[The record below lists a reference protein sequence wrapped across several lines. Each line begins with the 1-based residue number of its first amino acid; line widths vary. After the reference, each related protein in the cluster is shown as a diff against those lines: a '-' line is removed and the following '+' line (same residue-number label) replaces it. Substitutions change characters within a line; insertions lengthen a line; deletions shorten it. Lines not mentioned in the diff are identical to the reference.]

1 MSTSRP
7 SGRSRLEECSAI
19 CHKLSNVLDVI
30 VAVPVTLTLIIL
42 VAIVGYSVVAR
53 YVFASPPTWTEEVSL
68 FLIIA
73 VVFISLRVTF
83 KRGQQIGVTVFIEKF
98 PRFRLLF
105 SIISYVAT
113 LLFMIVATVQS
124 YKFANFFAVYKAP
137 ATGISFYWLYLC
149 VAIGCGLTVIEVIL
163 LFIQDCCRSAIEH
176 QEEAQA

>member
-7 SGRSRLEECSAI
+7 SGRSRLEACSAI
-19 CHKLSNVLDVI
+19 CRKLSNLLDVV
-30 VAVPVTLTLIIL
+30 VAVPVTLTLIVL

-53 YVFASPPTWTEEVSL
+53 YVFSNPPTWTEEVSL

-83 KRGQQIGVTVFIEKF
+83 KRGQQIGVTVFIDKF
-98 PRFRLLF
+98 PRFRLFF
-105 SIISYVAT
+105 SLLGHVAT
-113 LLFMIVATVQS
+113 LLFMTVATVQS

-137 ATGISFYWLYLC
+137 ATGISFYWLYLG
-149 VAIGCGLTVIEVIL
+149 VTIGCGLTVVEVIL
-163 LFIQDCCRSAIEH
+163 LLIQDCCRSAIEH